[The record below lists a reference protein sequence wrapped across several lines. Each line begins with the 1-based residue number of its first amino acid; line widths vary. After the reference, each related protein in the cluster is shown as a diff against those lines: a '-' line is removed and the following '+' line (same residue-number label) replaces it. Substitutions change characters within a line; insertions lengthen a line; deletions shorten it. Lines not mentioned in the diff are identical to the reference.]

1 MWNSMISGL
10 LIAVCRL
17 ITGVRARWQNPPQS
31 GKARIYYANHS
42 SHLDSL
48 VIWSSIPAHL
58 RHEIHPVAA
67 ADYWS
72 KSALRRYIARHI
84 FQAVLIQR
92 SALKKSD
99 RSSEPRLNPLEQLQP
114 ILDQQHSLILF
125 PEGTRHSGEK
135 IHKFKSGIWHLARKN
150 PEIELIPVYL
160 ENLNRVLP
168 KGSRLIVPIICSAT
182 FGPALYFDAN
192 ETRADFLHRTQQA
205 LSALAA

>member
-1 MWNSMISGL
+1 MWNSLLSRL
-10 LIAVCRL
+10 LIAICRL
-17 ITGVRARWQNPPQS
+17 LTGVRARWQHPPTL

-72 KSALRRYIARHI
+72 KTTLRLYIARHI
-84 FQAVLIQR
+84 FKAVLIQR
-92 SALKKSD
+92 QASPDFATTSTA
-99 RSSEPRLNPLEQLQP
+99 RLNPIEQLQP

-125 PEGTRHSGEK
+125 PEGTRHDGEK
-135 IHKFKSGIWHLARKN
+135 IHDFKSGIWHLARRN
-150 PEIELIPVYL
+150 PEIEFIPVYL

-182 FGPALYFDAN
+182 FGPALYFDMN
-192 ETRADFLHRTQQA
+192 ETRADFLQRTQQA
-205 LSALAA
+205 LIALAT